1 MSRLRH
7 TLGLHLKNIPGWR
20 TDRKIVVIESDDWG
34 SIRMPS
40 LEVFQKL
47 QKHGIR
53 VDKCP
58 YNRYDSLA
66 SEEDLEALFDVL
78 IQYKDKNGNHP
89 VITANTIVA
98 NPDFPRIRNSGFS
111 EYYYEPFT
119 DTLKRYAGCGNAF
132 NLWVQGLEEKIFFPQ
147 FHGREHLNVPRW
159 LKSLRDQSEETRL
172 TFDFEMF
179 GISTEITKE
188 NRLSYLAALDFDT
201 KADLEWQK
209 EMLADGLNLFEVI
222 FGYRSDSF
230 IAANYTW
237 HSEIEHILFQKG
249 IKYIQGAGMQ
259 KIPDIPKPKFKR
271 HFFGQ
276 KNAFGQLYL
285 TRNCIFEPSS
295 DEGKDWVSA
304 CLREISTAFLW
315 NKPAVISSHRLNFIG
330 SIDNNNRTRNLKTLD
345 SLLTSILKR
354 WPQTEFMTTSELGS
368 LVLA

>member
-1 MSRLRH
+1 MSTLRH

-20 TDRKIVVIESDDWG
+20 TDRSIVVIESDDWG

-53 VDKCP
+53 VEKCP

-66 SEEDLEALFDVL
+66 SEEDLDALFDVL
-78 IQYKDKNGNHP
+78 IKYKDKNGNHP

-98 NPDFPRIRNSGFS
+98 NPDFTKIRNSGFR

-119 DTLKRYAGCGNAF
+119 DTLKRYAGRGNAF
-132 NLWVQGLEEKIFFPQ
+132 KLWQQGLEGRIFYPQ

-172 TFDFEMF
+172 AFDFEMF
-179 GISTEITKE
+179 GISTEITNE
-188 NRLSYLAALDFDT
+188 NRLSYLAALDFDNE
-201 KADLEWQK
+201 AELGWQR
-209 EMLADGLNLFEVI
+209 EMLVSGLNLFEDI
-222 FGYRSDSF
+222 FDYRSDSF

-237 HSEIEHILFQKG
+237 HSEIEHTLYLNG

-259 KIPDIPKPKFKR
+259 KIPAIPKPKFKR

-276 KNAFGQLYL
+276 KNDFDQLYL

-295 DEGKDWVSA
+295 DVNKNWVSA
-304 CLREISTAFLW
+304 CLGEISKAFLW
-315 NKPAVISSHRLNFIG
+315 KKPAVISSHRLNFIG
-330 SIDNNNRTRNLKTLD
+330 SIEINNRTRNLKTLD
-345 SLLTSILKR
+345 KLLDSILKR